1 MEENWPSVQVFLACR
16 TQWRRIIAPM
26 TGHMITEGLDYQ
38 GVRDVLWAHG
48 HHGDKARDI
57 FADVQIMEYAAIEAL
72 ADEQA
77 KKK

>member
-1 MEENWPSVQVFLACR
+1 
-16 TQWRRIIAPM
+16 M

-48 HHGDKARDI
+48 HHGDKAREI